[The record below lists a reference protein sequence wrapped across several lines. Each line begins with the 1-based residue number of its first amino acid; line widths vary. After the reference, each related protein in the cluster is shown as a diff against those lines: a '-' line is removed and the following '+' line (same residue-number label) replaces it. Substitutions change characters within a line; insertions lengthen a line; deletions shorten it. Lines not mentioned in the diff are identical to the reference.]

1 MHTNTLAL
9 QITWSLLIGAEIFA
23 IAALWPLSE
32 WATTASRRRGFLLAL
47 AITAACIGLDTHAIG
62 FARMFNDPQRWA
74 RVDDALGWFVVPLF
88 LALPDAV
95 CVASAQSLR
104 HVGVPPRPARAVSL
118 LAAAFTAVIAPF
130 AGFIAGCALGGMC
143 L

>member
-1 MHTNTLAL
+1 MHTNTLVL

-23 IAALWPLSE
+23 VAALWPVSE
-32 WATTASRRRGFLLAL
+32 WATAASRRRGFLLAL
-47 AITAACIGLDTHAIG
+47 AVTAACVALDTHAIA
-62 FARMFNDPQRWA
+62 FARMFNDPLRWA

-88 LALPDAV
+88 LALPNAV

-104 HVGVPPRPARAVSL
+104 HVGVPPRPARAVAL
-118 LAAAFTAVIAPF
+118 LAAGLTALIAPF
-130 AGFIAGCALGGMC
+130 AGFVAGCALGGMC